1 MTTMSPISPQPQD
14 TRPRAQTAVSYT
26 SHRSRRSSGS
36 SHRIELTESAK
47 DKKRLNTKADPSK
60 ALNEATPGS
69 SIPLFMTSH
78 PTNQPRSGA
87 STRTANCG
95 RFTVDDAQRCGR
107 QRDKSDSS
115 VAVLDMTRILT
126 LATAD
131 PDRSNPTRSRMER
144 PLDTIRAFNAAA
156 EGTSSRRSS
165 FNNRPPSQVGWNNDM
180 NRRGSYYSSEYM
192 FRNPQLSVSRTNLS
206 PDNGYSPQRQRPA
219 PGGGYYRNSSY
230 GFGPQ
235 SSVEEE
241 PGSAQM
247 HGRGM
252 RQFSAPEYAHH
263 NGYQNGHQYGP
274 QNGPQHAYSNGHQN
288 GYPGNGQNNHSPN
301 STHSY
306 QHSHETITSG
316 SDEYGKSTNP
326 SSQNSSFDQLHQ
338 LRKHDDF
345 TPENP
350 YANDIKFNQFTPTK
364 PFAEGIMQGSPYGPG
379 AVQPPLPPTN
389 GYPTQNNRQPMK
401 LNSPTGDDYG
411 DRPTPPPKR
420 QSWIKRRFSRRET

>member
-14 TRPRAQTAVSYT
+14 TRPRAQTNASYT

-36 SHRIELTESAK
+36 GHRIELTESAQ

-60 ALNEATPGS
+60 ALNEATPAEQAQEQ
-69 SIPLFMTSH
+69 
-78 PTNQPRSGA
+78 PTVEDLRLIMHK
-87 STRTANCG
+87 
-95 RFTVDDAQRCGR
+95 DADGN
-107 QRDKSDSS
+107 
-115 VAVLDMTRILT
+115 VIT
-126 LATAD
+126 D

-180 NRRGSYYSSEYM
+180 NRRGSYYS
-192 FRNPQLSVSRTNLS
+192 N
-206 PDNGYSPQRQRPA
+206 NGYSPQRQRPA

-241 PGSAQM
+241 PGAAQM

-263 NGYQNGHQYGP
+263 NGHQNGYQNGHQNGY
-274 QNGPQHAYSNGHQN
+274 QNGPQNAPHPAYANGHQN
-288 GYPGNGQNNHSPN
+288 GYPSNGQNNHSPN
-301 STHSY
+301 SAHSY

-350 YANDIKFNQFTPTK
+350 YANDIKFNQYTPTK
-364 PFAEGIMQGSPYGPG
+364 PFSDGIMQGSPYGPG
-379 AVQPPLPPTN
+379 AVQAPLPINN
-389 GYPTQNNRQPMK
+389 GYPVQNNRQPMK
-401 LNSPTGDDYG
+401 LNSPNGDDFG